1 MRILSRS
8 IFREVWSSATLGLA
22 LLTFVLFLQR
32 LSRLFEIMV
41 RSSAPPATVGQL
53 FLLAIPFTLPYTVP
67 LAVLVGTL
75 IALSRMSGDGEITAM
90 RAAGVPSRVVIAP
103 VLTLAGLGF
112 IITAFATLWLTP
124 WSQYQTDRTLNKMVA
139 AELTADVQPR
149 IFEEQFPN
157 TILYVGDVI
166 PEGHMFRWRN
176 IFMADLTPPDSRK
189 SQGHE
194 SGDLPRI
201 TVAPEALATP
211 DIPHDRIQ
219 LSMQNG
225 STYEVGK
232 AVTDFY
238 STRFHRGEDLL
249 EAQKPGEV
257 RIIRA
262 VTELDTRPLYKLAY
276 QEKDVDPLKRIEAR
290 IEFHE
295 RLALPPACILLALL
309 GVPLGVYSRRGGK
322 STAFVLTIA
331 LAFLYYM
338 GLITMIGLARQRT
351 LPTGI
356 AVWTPD
362 IVFAVIGL
370 LLLLRLDTP
379 GDRDWMSIVRGWY
392 TTIIESLRGVVP
404 ANPGAAPSRL
414 LLRIPFLPQLVDT
427 YVLSSFLFYFVVLL
441 VSLVTMAE
449 VFTFFELL
457 SDIIKNH
464 IAMARVGEYLFYL
477 APHLIY
483 DSTPVSVL
491 VAVLICFGLLTKYNE
506 VTAFKAC
513 GVSLYRLSIPVLV
526 AAAGLSVLL
535 FAFDHYY
542 VPGANQKQDA
552 LRNEIKGRPPQSSE
566 RPDRKWILGGKG
578 SRIYY
583 YKYFDP
589 RQRVM
594 AGVNVYEVDPSTFR
608 LVRYIAAERAHW
620 EPQLNLWVFE
630 NGWSRDTAVDGDTLN
645 DFSGRV
651 ASFAELNEGPDYF
664 LKEVVP
670 SKQMNFRQLADY
682 INELQQGGFDTI
694 SLQVQFYE
702 KFSVPLFALIMA
714 MISIPFAFLTGNR
727 GAMAGVG
734 VSLGIAFSYWVVGA
748 LFEQVG
754 NVNLLPAAVAA
765 WSPDALFALAGLYF
779 YSRMNT

>member
-8 IFREVWSSATLGLA
+8 IFREVLSSAILGSA
-22 LLTFVLFLQR
+22 LFTFVLFLQR
-32 LSRLFEIMV
+32 LSKLFEIMV
-41 RSSAPPATVGQL
+41 RSSAPPATVAHL
-53 FLLAIPFTLPYTVP
+53 FLLAIPFTLTFTVP
-67 LAVLVGTL
+67 LGVLVGTL
-75 IALSRMSGDGEITAM
+75 IALSRMAGDGEITAM

-103 VLTLAGLGF
+103 VLTLATLGLLV
-112 IITAFATLWLTP
+112 TAFATLWLTP
-124 WSQYQTDRTLNKMVA
+124 WSLWQTDRALNRMVA
-139 AELTADVQPR
+139 AQLTAEVQPR
-149 IFEEQFPN
+149 VFEEQFPN

-166 PEGHMFRWRN
+166 PEGHVFRWRN

-194 SGDLPRI
+194 SGALPRI
-201 TVAPEALATP
+201 TVATQALAAP
-211 DIPHDRIQ
+211 DVQHNRIQ
-219 LSMQNG
+219 LSMQSG
-225 STYEVGK
+225 STYDVGRSV
-232 AVTDFY
+232 ADFY
-238 STRFHRGEDLL
+238 STRFKSGEQLL
-249 EAQKPGEV
+249 EAQRSGEV
-257 RIIRA
+257 KIIRA
-262 VTELDTRPLYKLAY
+262 VTEMDTRPLYRLAY
-276 QEKDVDPLKRIEAR
+276 QERNVDPLKRIEAR

-322 STAFVLTIA
+322 SMAFVLTIG

-338 GLITMIGLARQRT
+338 GLITLIGLARQRT
-351 LPTGI
+351 LPAGL

-362 IVFAVIGL
+362 IVFALIAL
-370 LLLLRLDTP
+370 FLLLRLDNP
-379 GDRDWMSIVRGWY
+379 GDRDWMSMVRGWF
-392 TTIIESLRGVVP
+392 TSLIESLRGVVP
-404 ANPGAAPSRL
+404 AGPGAAPSRL
-414 LLRIPFLPQLVDT
+414 MLRIPFLPQLVDT

-457 SDIIKNH
+457 SDIIRNH
-464 IAMARVGEYLFYL
+464 IPMARVGEYLFFL

-483 DSTPVSVL
+483 DLTPMSVL
-491 VAVLICFGLLTKYNE
+491 VAVLICFGILTKYNE

-513 GVSLYRLSIPVLV
+513 GVSLHRLSIPILV
-526 AAAGLSVLL
+526 ATTALSGAL

-542 VPGANQKQDA
+542 VPGANQRQDA
-552 LRNEIKGRPPQSSE
+552 IRNEIKGRPAQSSQ
-566 RPDRKWILGGKG
+566 RADRKWILGGKG
-578 SRIYY
+578 SRVYY

-594 AGVNVYEVDPSTFR
+594 AGVNVYEIDPATFR

-620 EPQLNLWVFE
+620 EPGLNLWIFE
-630 NGWSRDTAVDGDTLN
+630 NGWSRDTAVNGDTLN

-651 ASFAELNEGPDYF
+651 TSFAELNEGPDYF

-670 SKQMNFRQLADY
+670 SKQMNFRQLAGY

-694 SLQVQFYE
+694 SLQVQFYR

-734 VSLGIAFSYWVVGA
+734 VSLGIAFTYWSVSA

-754 NVNLLPAAVAA
+754 NVNLLPAAAAA

-779 YSRMNT
+779 YSRMST

>member
-8 IFREVWSSATLGLA
+8 IFREVFSSAMLGAA
-22 LLTFVLFLQR
+22 LFTFVLFLER
-32 LSRLFEIMV
+32 MSKLFELMV
-41 RSSAPPATVGQL
+41 RSSASPATVAQL
-53 FLLAIPFTLPYTVP
+53 FLLAIPFTLTFTIP
-67 LAVLVGTL
+67 LGVLVGTL
-75 IALSRMSGDGEITAM
+75 IALSRMAGDGEITAM

-103 VLTLAGLGF
+103 VLTLATLGLLVA
-112 IITAFATLWLTP
+112 AFTTLWLKP
-124 WSQYQTDRTLNKMVA
+124 WSLWQTDRTLNRMVA
-139 AELTADVQPR
+139 AQLTADVQPHV
-149 IFEEQFPN
+149 FDEQFPN

-166 PEGHMFRWRN
+166 PEGPVFRWRN

-201 TVAPEALATP
+201 TVATEALAAP
-211 DIPHDRIQ
+211 DVKHNRIQ
-219 LSMQNG
+219 LSMQRGN
-225 STYEVGK
+225 TYDVGK
-232 AVTDFY
+232 SVADFY
-238 STRFHRGEDLL
+238 STRFQHGEELL
-249 EAQKPGEV
+249 EAQKPEDV
-257 RIIRA
+257 KFIRS
-262 VTELDTRPLYKLAY
+262 VTELDTRPLYRLAY
-276 QEKDVDPLKRIEAR
+276 KEKDVDPLKRIEAR
-290 IEFHE
+290 IEFHQ

-338 GLITMIGLARQRT
+338 GLITMIGLARQKT
-351 LPTGI
+351 LPTGP

-362 IVFAVIGL
+362 IVFALIGL
-370 LLLLRLDTP
+370 FLLLRLDIP
-379 GDRDWMSIVRGWY
+379 GDRDWLSMARGWL
-392 TTIIESLRGVVP
+392 TSLIESLRGVLP
-404 ANPGAAPSRL
+404 EGPGAAPSRL
-414 LLRIPFLPQLVDT
+414 FLRIPFLPQLVDT
-427 YVLSSFLFYFVVLL
+427 YVLSTFLFYFAVLL
-441 VSLVTMAE
+441 ASLVTMAE
-449 VFTFFELL
+449 VSTFFELL
-457 SDIIKNH
+457 SDIIRNH
-464 IAMARVGEYLFYL
+464 IAMSRVGEYLFFL

-483 DSTPVSVL
+483 ESTPVSVL
-491 VAVLICFGLLTKYNE
+491 VAVLICLGLLTKYNE

-513 GVSLYRLSIPVLV
+513 GVSLYRLSIPILV
-526 AAAGLSVLL
+526 ASAGLSGAL

-542 VPGANQKQDA
+542 VPGANKRQDA
-552 LRNEIKGRPPQSSE
+552 IRNEIKGRPPQTSE
-566 RPDRKWILGGKG
+566 RADRKWILGGRG

-594 AGVNVYEVDPSTFR
+594 AGVTVYEVDPATFR
-608 LVRYIAAERAHW
+608 LVRYVAAERAHW
-620 EPQLNLWVFE
+620 EPGLNLWVFE

-670 SKQMNFRQLADY
+670 SKQMNFQQLADY
-682 INELQQGGFDTI
+682 ISELQQGGFDTI
-694 SLQVQFYE
+694 SLQVQFYR

-734 VSLGIAFSYWVVGA
+734 VSLGIAFTYWSVSA

-754 NVNLLPAAVAA
+754 NVNLMPAAAAA

-779 YSRMNT
+779 YSRMST